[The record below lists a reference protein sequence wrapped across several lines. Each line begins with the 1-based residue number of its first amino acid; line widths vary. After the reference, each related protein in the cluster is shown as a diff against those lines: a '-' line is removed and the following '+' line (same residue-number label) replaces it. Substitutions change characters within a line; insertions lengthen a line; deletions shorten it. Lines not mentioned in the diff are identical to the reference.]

1 MFPDGERLI
10 LDRRNARRHL
20 SFGVS
25 PQYCLGA
32 SLAQLQ
38 TKIILEELTQ
48 HLRHMRLADC
58 GAPDILRELL
68 FRGLK
73 RLPVEW
79 G

>member
-1 MFPDGERLI
+1 M
-10 LDRRNARRHL
+10 DRRNARRHL
-20 SFGVS
+20 SFGVG

-38 TKIILEELTQ
+38 MKIILEELTQ
-48 HLRHMRLADC
+48 HLHHMRLADR
-58 GAPDILRELL
+58 GAPDILREFL

-79 G
+79 D